1 MVVDI
6 DPSTL
11 DQVRELFKQLI
22 HPITL
27 HLFLTKAKRCLYCKE
42 VEEVTD
48 IIVRL
53 SDKIRV
59 KKYYE
64 DSEEIKVFK
73 IDLFPAIVVHGREE
87 YNIRYF
93 GLPVGYEFGV
103 LVEDIIYVSKGTPDL
118 PEEVL
123 DEVKK
128 IQESVHIKVF
138 VTPTCPYCPYVARTA
153 HMFALANRNIVADV
167 IEAMEFPELADKYNV
182 YAVPK
187 VVINDRVSFEGV
199 LSEDK
204 FLEKVIEAL

>member
-1 MVVDI
+1 M
-6 DPSTL
+6 
-11 DQVRELFKQLI
+11 
-22 HPITL
+22 
-27 HLFLTKAKRCLYCKE
+27 
-42 VEEVTD
+42 
-48 IIVRL
+48 
-53 SDKIRV
+53 SDKIKV

-64 DSEEIKVFK
+64 DSEEIEVFK
-73 IDLFPAIVVHGREE
+73 IDLFPAIVIHGREE

-103 LVEDIIYVSKGTPDL
+103 LVEDIIYVSKGTLDL